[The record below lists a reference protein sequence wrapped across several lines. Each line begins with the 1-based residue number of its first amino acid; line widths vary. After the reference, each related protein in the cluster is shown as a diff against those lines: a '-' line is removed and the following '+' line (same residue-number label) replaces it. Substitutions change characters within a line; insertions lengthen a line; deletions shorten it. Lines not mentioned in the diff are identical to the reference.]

1 VISLK
6 NDRLF
11 QMLYL
16 LLENGSMTA
25 PALSEKLEV
34 SVRTVYRDVEVLS
47 MAGVP
52 IHATVGKSG
61 GISLMPGFTFDKA
74 ILSGVEQDKL
84 LFAVQ
89 SLRAA
94 DQEVD
99 DLLHKLGAVFHRP
112 SADWIVVDF
121 SPWGLRRTD
130 AKRFELIKTAILNC
144 QILSLTYCGVSGEK
158 KQRLVRPL
166 RMVYKDK
173 NWYLQAYCQRAEDFR
188 LFKIGRILAA
198 TPTGEN
204 FTQMDIV
211 DIPPIETE
219 APSGFETPL
228 SLRFSPQV
236 AFRVYDDFDQSSI
249 TEEANGYLRVDI
261 SFPIDSWVVSYL
273 FSFGTEVEILTPD
286 DLRKE
291 IAAYA
296 EKISVHHKP

>member
-1 VISLK
+1 MK

-16 LLENGSMTA
+16 LLANGSMTA

-34 SVRTVYRDVEVLS
+34 SVRTIYRDVETLS

-61 GISLMPGFTFDKA
+61 GISLMPGFTFDKS
-74 ILSGVEQDKL
+74 ILSGDEQDKL

-99 DLLHKLGAVFHRP
+99 DLLHKLGAAFHRAP
-112 SADWIVVDF
+112 SDWIVVDF
-121 SPWGLRRTD
+121 SRWGLHRTD
-130 AKRFELIKTAILNC
+130 TERFELLKTAILNG
-144 QILSLTYCGVSGEK
+144 QILSITYCGTSGEK
-158 KQRLVRPL
+158 TQRLIHPL

-173 NWYLQAYCQRAEDFR
+173 NWYLQAYCQQAEDFR

-204 FTQMDIV
+204 FAQMASE
-211 DIPPIETE
+211 DIPPIEIE
-219 APSGFETPL
+219 VPSGFETPL
-228 SLRFSPQV
+228 LLRFSPRA
-236 AFRVYDDFDQSSI
+236 AFRVYDEFDHGSI
-249 TEEANGYLRVDI
+249 TEEANGSLRVEV

-273 FSFGTEVEILTPD
+273 FSFGTDVEILAPA
-286 DLRKE
+286 DLRGD

-296 EKISVHHKP
+296 EKIAAHHKS

>member
-1 VISLK
+1 MK

-11 QMLYL
+11 RLVYL
-16 LLENGSMTA
+16 LLEKGSMSA
-25 PALSEKLEV
+25 PVLAKKLEV
-34 SVRTVYRDVEVLS
+34 SVRTVYRDVESLS

-52 IHATVGKSG
+52 IYTTTGKNG
-61 GISLMPGFTFDKA
+61 GISLIEGYSFDKTL
-74 ILSGVEQDKL
+74 LSDKEQNKL
-84 LFAVQ
+84 LFALQ
-89 SLRAA
+89 SLKAA
-94 DQEVD
+94 DQDVD
-99 DLLHKLGAVFHRP
+99 GLLSKLGGAFQKP
-112 SADWIVVDF
+112 SQDWIAVDF
-121 SPWGLRRTD
+121 SRWGLRRTD
-130 AKRFELIKTAILNC
+130 TERFELLKTAILNC
-144 QILSLTYCGVSGEK
+144 QILSLTYCGASGK
-158 KQRLVRPL
+158 KTQRLVRPL

-198 TPTGEN
+198 TPTGET

-211 DIPPIETE
+211 DIPPIETD
-219 APSGFETPL
+219 APSGFETPI

-236 AFRVYDDFDQSSI
+236 AFRVYDDFDRSSI
-249 TEEANGYLRVDI
+249 TEEANGYLRVKV

-296 EKISVHHKP
+296 EKIAAHHKP

>member
-1 VISLK
+1 
-6 NDRLF
+6 
-11 QMLYL
+11 MLYL
-16 LLENGSMTA
+16 LLANGSMPA

-34 SVRTVYRDVEVLS
+34 SVRTVYRDVEALS

-61 GISLMPGFTFDKA
+61 GISLMPGFTFDKS
-74 ILSGVEQDKL
+74 ILSNDEQDKL

-99 DLLHKLGAVFHRP
+99 DLLHKLGAAFHRAP
-112 SADWIVVDF
+112 SDWIVVDF
-121 SPWGLRRTD
+121 SRWGLRRADT
-130 AKRFELIKTAILNC
+130 KRFELIKTAILHC
-144 QILSLTYCGVSGEK
+144 QVLSLAYFGASGEK
-158 KQRLVRPL
+158 SQRLVRPL
-166 RMVYKDK
+166 RLIYKDK

-198 TPTGEN
+198 TPTGET
-204 FTQMDIV
+204 FAQMDSK

-219 APSGFETPL
+219 APSGFETPI
-228 SLRFSPQV
+228 SLRFSPQA
-236 AFRVYDDFDQSSI
+236 AFRVYDEFDHGSI
-249 TEEANGYLRVDI
+249 TQEANGYLRVEV

-273 FSFGTEVEILTPD
+273 FSFGTDVEILSPD
-286 DLRKE
+286 DLRGT

-296 EKISVHHKP
+296 EKIAAHHKP